1 MEKPISPFTGRLEE
15 LTWKEAFKQSFAP
28 LKSPWFYVFVVPF
41 VAVMASFSVRYIT
54 QAEEIDR
61 RYNEMHGRTN
71 VQFNHNNSNKEEI
84 YKMLDYLDANGV
96 KVGDDIVRLSR
107 SIDDFFDKLP
117 F

>member
-1 MEKPISPFTGRLEE
+1 MKKPISPFTEGPKE
-15 LTWKEAFKQSFAP
+15 LTWKDAFFRFYAP
-28 LKSPWFYVFVVPF
+28 LKSPWFYAIVTPF
-41 VAVMASFSVRYIT
+41 VAVMTSFSVRYIT

-71 VQFNHNNSNKEEI
+71 VQFNYNSNKEEI
-84 YKMLDYLDANGV
+84 YKMLDYLDASGV
-96 KVGDDIVRLSR
+96 KVGDDIIRLSR